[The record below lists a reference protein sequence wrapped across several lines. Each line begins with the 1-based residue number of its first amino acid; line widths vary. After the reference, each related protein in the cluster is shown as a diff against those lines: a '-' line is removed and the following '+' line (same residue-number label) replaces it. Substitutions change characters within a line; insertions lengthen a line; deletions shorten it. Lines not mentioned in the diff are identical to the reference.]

1 VFLDAGTIHTL
12 LLASTW
18 PFRIKI
24 TYTKTNISGLIW
36 FADIIQQFH
45 RERERERERE
55 RLIQYALKSLISKSL
70 NKSLIWE
77 SQNKYQIHR
86 NSVGFCKHVCLRCLI
101 LSTTSTRS
109 TPCSLLQDK
118 LEKSNFTD
126 QNNYL
131 TALLNR
137 KGTAVVVGVLV
148 TRNSLM
154 AKIKTQDFVKDRSF
168 IPTPR

>member
-1 VFLDAGTIHTL
+1 LVCRYHPAV
-12 LLASTW
+12 S
-18 PFRIKI
+18 
-24 TYTKTNISGLIW
+24 
-36 FADIIQQFH
+36 Q
-45 RERERERERE
+45 RERE

-109 TPCSLLQDK
+109 TPFSLLQDK

-137 KGTAVVVGVLV
+137 KGTAVVVDVLV